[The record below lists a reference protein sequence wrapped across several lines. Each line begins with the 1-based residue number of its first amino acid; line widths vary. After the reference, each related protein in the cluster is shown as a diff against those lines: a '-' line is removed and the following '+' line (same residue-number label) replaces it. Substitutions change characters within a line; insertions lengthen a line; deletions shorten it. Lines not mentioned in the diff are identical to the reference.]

1 MAKQCKAH
9 GEASAF
15 NDNRQVLLELD
26 LFWKPGA
33 PAQPPPPALTQ
44 VCVGPGEEL
53 LELVEP
59 GGLSFT

>member
-1 MAKQCKAH
+1 MAKQREVH

-15 NDNRQVLLELD
+15 NDDRRVLQEPD
-26 LFWKPGA
+26 LSQQQGGLRSRP
-33 PAQPPPPALTQ
+33 QALTQ
-44 VCVGPGEEL
+44 VGVGPGKEL